1 MDLTTL
7 IPQFGGALWTVI
19 FFVVAL
25 SVIIAVHEYGHFIV
39 GKKTGIFP
47 EVFSLGFG
55 PVLWSR
61 VDRDGTVWQLAAIPF
76 GGYVKFRGDANASGG
91 VDEDA
96 IEGLDEAEMRSTMA
110 GAPLWARAATVA
122 AGPALEQLYLER
134 VGAMA
139 GGGLNPDQEI
149 HDVSLLGMSA
159 RRTGDMVEIALE
171 AAFA

>member
-96 IEGLDEAEMRSTMA
+96 IEG
-110 GAPLWARAATVA
+110 
-122 AGPALEQLYLER
+122 
-134 VGAMA
+134 
-139 GGGLNPDQEI
+139 
-149 HDVSLLGMSA
+149 DVLSIVLLCQ
-159 RRTGDMVEIALE
+159 RTGRHDERE
-171 AAFA
+171 GRCGSDGS

>member
-1 MDLTTL
+1 LDLTTL

-61 VDRDGTVWQLAAIPF
+61 VDRDGTKWQLAAIPF

-91 VDEDA
+91 VDAEA
-96 IEGLDEAEMRSTMA
+96 IEGL
-110 GAPLWARAATVA
+110 G
-122 AGPALEQLYLER
+122 
-134 VGAMA
+134 A
-139 GGGLNPDQEI
+139 GGHGGCRSDFQLRPLHSDLCRGPDVPGRG
-149 HDVSLLGMSA
+149 HGTADRG
-159 RRTGDMVEIALE
+159 
-171 AAFA
+171 